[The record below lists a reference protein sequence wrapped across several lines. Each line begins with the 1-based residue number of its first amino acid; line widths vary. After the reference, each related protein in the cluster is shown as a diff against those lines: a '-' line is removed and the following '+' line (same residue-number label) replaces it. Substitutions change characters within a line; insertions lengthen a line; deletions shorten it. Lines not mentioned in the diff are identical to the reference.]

1 MFNVD
6 TEIERI
12 SSCVFF
18 KEMGQQGNTSEGL
31 IFLANV
37 GEAFVAPT
45 DSDFIGKYK
54 DIEWMPTSATQHD
67 PFYKFPEFPDELV
80 AIRLRINKA
89 VMAATRGIDT
99 GLFKSGRHDFSTAA
113 RNGICYAFRQYA
125 TEQYFA
131 AGYRWEMTVSMY
143 YAGRWPVGYWQKG
156 LVLI

>member
-18 KEMGQQGNTSEGL
+18 KEMGQQGNTSGGL

-54 DIEWMPTSATQHD
+54 DTEWLPTSATQHD
-67 PFYKFPEFPDELV
+67 PFYKFPEFSDELV

-99 GLFKSGRHDFSTAA
+99 CPFKSGRHDFSTAA
-113 RNGICYAFRQYA
+113 RNGVCYAFRQYA

-131 AGYRWEMTVSMY
+131 AGDRW
-143 YAGRWPVGYWQKG
+143 
-156 LVLI
+156 